1 MQRFFRALLHAGEA
15 FSGIVLYPKQGK
27 IAGGFQGDRHGT
39 EVLAEC
45 TVILKS
51 EGQKVDFSTG
61 GFRSPDEIAERH
73 GVSLRCGV

>member
-15 FSGIVLYPKQGK
+15 FSGIVLYPKQ
-27 IAGGFQGDRHGT
+27 GGFQGDRHGT